1 MKYIYPLLFGLG
13 IALPSFAGISEN
25 DRKDSTNTTTKIPS
39 VEKRKP
45 WFESF
50 SIRGYVQVR
59 YNRLLE
65 TNAKLKCEQC
75 DRSWGEQGGFFMRR
89 ARVIISGN
97 IHDRVYIYIQ
107 PDFASSASSSSLHFA
122 QIRDAYFDVALD
134 AKREFRFRI
143 GQSKIPYGFENMQ
156 SSQNRL
162 PLDRNDALNSAL
174 SNERDMGLMF
184 YWAPTKVRSLFAS
197 LVNDGLKGSGDY
209 GVIGVGVFNGQ
220 SANRPEANNTPH
232 VVARVSYPFA
242 LNNKQI
248 IEAGVQAYQGKFVVT
263 SDLRTAGVGGPADFQ
278 FTDERIAGTFVLYP
292 KPFGI
297 QAEYTVGR
305 GPEYNKNTQRIET
318 QALHGGYATVSY
330 LIRKPNQTYIPFV
343 RAQQYSGGKKFELDA
358 RSYRIKELE
367 LGFEWQ
373 PNRFFE
379 LVAMYTLSERRF
391 EDHRTPNN
399 LQKGRLLRLQAQL
412 NF

>member
-1 MKYIYPLLFGLG
+1 MKYMY
-13 IALPSFAGISEN
+13 ALVVGMGFVLSSFANSPQSTN
-25 DRKDSTNTTTKIPS
+25 KDSTVSQPKSAS

-59 YNRLLE
+59 YNRLFE
-65 TNAKLKCEQC
+65 TNPKLKCEQC

-97 IHDRVYIYIQ
+97 IHDRVYVYIQ

-174 SNERDMGLMF
+174 SNERDMGLLF
-184 YWAPTKVRSLFAS
+184 YWAPSKIRTLFAS

-209 GVIGVGVFNGQ
+209 GVIGLGVFNGQ
-220 SANRPEANNTPH
+220 SANRPEANNSPH
-232 VVARVSYPFA
+232 VVARVSYPFV
-242 LNNKQI
+242 LKNKQVV
-248 IEAGVQAYQGKFVVT
+248 EAGIQAYQGKFVVT
-263 SDLRTAGVGGPADFQ
+263 SDLRTAGVGGPTDFQ
-278 FTDERIAGTFVLYP
+278 FTDERVAGTFVLYP
-292 KPFGI
+292 QPLGI

-318 QALHGGYATVSY
+318 LPLHGGYATVSY
-330 LIRKPNQTYIPFV
+330 LIRKPTQIFIPFV
-343 RAQQYSGGKKFELDA
+343 RAQHYNGGKKFELDA

-367 LGFEWQ
+367 LGLEWQ

-399 LQKGRLLRLQAQL
+399 FQKGRLLRLQAQL